1 MSTAGSKLI
10 VPVEQSLRHIPV
22 ENDIDEHFRLALLMD
37 FPRATGKRK
46 EEADGGG
53 GVGCQGRE
61 ECPPCRQ
68 RGSEPSCHQATSTT
82 CAHETRKHHWCEG
95 LGGSWRSEDVIKG
108 ITVREHVGP

>member
-1 MSTAGSKLI
+1 MMSTAGSKLI
-10 VPVEQSLRHIPV
+10 VPVEQRRIPV
-22 ENDIDEHFRLALLMD
+22 ENDIDEHFQLALLMD

-46 EEADGGG
+46 EEADGRG

-68 RGSEPSCHQATSTT
+68 RGNEPSCHQATSAT
-82 CAHETRKHHWCEG
+82 CAHENGSIRAGSSEG
-95 LGGSWRSEDVIKG
+95 MLEVRGML

>member
-10 VPVEQSLRHIPV
+10 VPVEQRRIPV
-22 ENDIDEHFRLALLMD
+22 ENDIDEHFQLALLMD

-46 EEADGGG
+46 EEADGRG

-82 CAHETRKHHWCEG
+82 WKHPRCEG
-95 LGGSWRSEDVIKG
+95 LGREAASDRMLL
-108 ITVREHVGP
+108 TVREHVGP